1 MKPELSLFPTE
12 TGAHVPLAHRM
23 RPETLED
30 FLGQEQLLGEGKPLR
45 AAIERGAAGSMV
57 FWGPPGSGKTTLAR
71 LIANYTESEFVLFS
85 AVTEGVPR
93 VREIIKEAQ
102 QRRDTE
108 G

>member
-1 MKPELSLFPTE
+1 MKPELSLFPAE

-57 FWGPPGSGKTTLAR
+57 FWVALLLAAY
-71 LIANYTESEFVLFS
+71 LIFYL
-85 AVTEGVPR
+85 
-93 VREIIKEAQ
+93 
-102 QRRDTE
+102 
-108 G
+108 